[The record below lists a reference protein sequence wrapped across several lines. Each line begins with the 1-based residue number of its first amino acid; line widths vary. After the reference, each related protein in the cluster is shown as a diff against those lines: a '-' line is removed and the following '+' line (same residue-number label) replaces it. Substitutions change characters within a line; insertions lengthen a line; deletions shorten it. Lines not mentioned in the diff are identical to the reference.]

1 MVRNPAKRVII
12 AARRRARQEGE
23 RVKIAAEGQGT
34 VALDLGCIPMSGSEG
49 STEAFAGRPVGR
61 KAFIHLDNSNAALI
75 GGSPWR
81 RRIEKAGRDLAP
93 SFMETAL

>member
-1 MVRNPAKRVII
+1 MVRNPAKRAII

-34 VALDLGCIPMSGSEG
+34 VALDLRRIPMSGPEG
-49 STEAFAGRPVGR
+49 STVAFAGRPVGR

-75 GGSPWR
+75 GGSPR
-81 RRIEKAGRDLAP
+81 RGRIEKAGRDLAH
-93 SFMETAL
+93 SAKETA

>member
-1 MVRNPAKRVII
+1 
-12 AARRRARQEGE
+12 
-23 RVKIAAEGQGT
+23 
-34 VALDLGCIPMSGSEG
+34 MSGSEG